1 MEMKIFWNFRK
12 VSPRLVNM
20 HFRSAAVRLF
30 IKKMKNDGLVVS
42 IPASVTTIKAS
53 AFSNSQC
60 SKNIFVLE
68 DASSFEGADKDAFS
82 NSTWESNRPTV
93 LFPNFSTYQ
102 NADET
107 KKCNGKLC

>member
-1 MEMKIFWNFRK
+1 M
-12 VSPRLVNM
+12 
-20 HFRSAAVRLF
+20 
-30 IKKMKNDGLVVS
+30 
-42 IPASVTTIKAS
+42 
-53 AFSNSQC
+53 
-60 SKNIFVLE
+60 LE

-107 KKCNGKLC
+107 KKMQWQAMLTCLMV